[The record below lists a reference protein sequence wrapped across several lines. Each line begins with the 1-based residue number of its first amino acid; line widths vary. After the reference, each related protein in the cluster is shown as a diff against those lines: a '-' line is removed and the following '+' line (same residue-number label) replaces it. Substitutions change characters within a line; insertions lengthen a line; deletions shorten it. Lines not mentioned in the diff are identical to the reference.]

1 MNNLRMKILKMNRLT
16 MMKMSNP
23 MKNEAIRKRTKGKN
37 DEAKLAGRS
46 QYDSEQIDGS
56 IETISW
62 KLMLINFKIFNSDK
76 LKQEYKIIIAV
87 KTKQENYIV
96 FRNTLKEISCF
107 LFYSLTSQIHSLGRI
122 RTILKHFDLK
132 IVFICVVSLQRGG
145 G

>member
-1 MNNLRMKILKMNRLT
+1 

-87 KTKQENYIV
+87 KKK
-96 FRNTLKEISCF
+96 RNRK
-107 LFYSLTSQIHSLGRI
+107 
-122 RTILKHFDLK
+122 TILFFEIH
-132 IVFICVVSLQRGG
+132 
-145 G
+145 